1 MEGCSALYRL
11 LTERNAA
18 PSHKSA
24 KLFILGLIPLNCRE
38 LSDNTDAAV
47 DVLIVTVM
55 YMMSDKAEEIQNER
69 ERRNREGNGYIMRI
83 SK

>member
-1 MEGCSALYRL
+1 
-11 LTERNAA
+11 
-18 PSHKSA
+18 
-24 KLFILGLIPLNCRE
+24 